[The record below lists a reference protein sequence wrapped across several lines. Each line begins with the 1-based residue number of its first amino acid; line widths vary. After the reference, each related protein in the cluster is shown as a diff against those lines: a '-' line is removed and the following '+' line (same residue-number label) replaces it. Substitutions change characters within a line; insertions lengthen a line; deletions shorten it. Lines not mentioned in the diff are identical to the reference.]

1 MCEENPP
8 DSHWARVPPRR
19 CGERVS
25 LIIFADFFQYGF
37 FAHFLRTYT
46 ADYWTESLAH
56 LLFNDNFP
64 LSINTFSSRKI
75 YRHNLCW
82 APHLICSF
90 AKNKSQFNPHSHKG
104 SFSIHHRLSIHLI
117 LNRDVGRVGY
127 FSSQEVWWE
136 SEPYNIRG
144 FLPVRILCAF
154 SPYIHRGLLNWEP
167 SAFII

>member
-1 MCEENPP
+1 MGGGLIKAKLPYLYSLWSVCEENPP

-104 SFSIHHRLSIHLI
+104 SFSIHQNQIGI
-117 LNRDVGRVGY
+117 IRVKSLFRKIFCKTY
-127 FSSQEVWWE
+127 
-136 SEPYNIRG
+136 RK
-144 FLPVRILCAF
+144 
-154 SPYIHRGLLNWEP
+154 
-167 SAFII
+167 SAIIQ